1 MGIAIAGVTFIIL
14 LIKMSTEPDEKGKYV
29 KLIKHLLIATILITL
44 GLSIV
49 NIPKFYFGST
59 AEIVDNQ
66 KTELTIGDAVDK
78 DCQNRETVNVEGKVY
93 VVTDTS
99 MKLVANEEEGK
110 FTKVLHSSSTTV
122 SDSEKYTIANCSVL
136 KPFSEC
142 QGTFKGFFAAA
153 DYYRDSDGLIFP
165 ADYTYNQYIE
175 FKNMQGLKERLDN
188 NLITNV
194 KGND

>member
-49 NIPKFYFGST
+49 NIPKTYFGST

-78 DCQNRETVNVEGKVY
+78 DCQNRETVNIEGKIY
-93 VVTDTS
+93 VVTDTG
-99 MKLVANEEEGK
+99 MMLQANDGDLK
-110 FTKVLHSSSTTV
+110 FTQYIRTSMTTV
-122 SDSEKYTIANCSVL
+122 PDYEEYAIANCCIL

-153 DYYRDSDGLIFP
+153 DYFRDEDGLIFP

>member
-1 MGIAIAGVTFIIL
+1 
-14 LIKMSTEPDEKGKYV
+14 MSTEPDEKEKYV

-49 NIPKFYFGST
+49 NIPRFYFGST

-78 DCQNRETVNVEGKVY
+78 DCQNRETVNIDGKIY

-99 MKLVANEEEGK
+99 MKLSANEGEGT
-110 FTKVLHSSSTTV
+110 FTKILHSSSTMV
-122 SDSEKYTIANCSVL
+122 YDIEKYTIANCSVL

-153 DYYRDSDGLIFP
+153 DYFRDSDGLIFP

-188 NLITNV
+188 NLITNM
-194 KGND
+194 KGKN

>member
-1 MGIAIAGVTFIIL
+1 M

-66 KTELTIGDAVDK
+66 RTELTIGDAVDK
-78 DCQNRETVNVEGKVY
+78 DCQNRETVNVDGKVY
-93 VVTDTS
+93 VVTDKS
-99 MKLVANEEEGK
+99 MKLEANKGDAK
-110 FTKVLHSSSTTV
+110 FTKVIHSSSTTV

-153 DYYRDSDGLIFP
+153 DYFRDEDGLIFP
-165 ADYTYNQYIE
+165 ADYTYNQYVE
-175 FKNMQGLKERLDN
+175 YKELN
-188 NLITNV
+188 NA
-194 KGND
+194 KSEK

>member
-1 MGIAIAGVTFIIL
+1 
-14 LIKMSTEPDEKGKYV
+14 MSTEPDEKGKYI

-59 AEIVDNQ
+59 AEIVDDQ
-66 KTELTIGDAVDK
+66 KTKLTIGDAVDK
-78 DCQNRETVNVEGKVY
+78 DCQNRETVNVDGKVY

-99 MKLVANEEEGK
+99 MKLSANEENGK
-110 FTKVLHSSSTTV
+110 FTEILHSSSTTV

-142 QGTFKGFFAAA
+142 QGTFKGFFAAP
-153 DYYRDSDGLIFP
+153 DYFRDGDGLIFP
-165 ADYTYNQYIE
+165 ADYTYKQYID
-175 FKNMQGLKERLDN
+175 FKNMNSLKERLDN
-188 NLITNV
+188 NFIINM
-194 KGND
+194 KGKN

>member
-1 MGIAIAGVTFIIL
+1 
-14 LIKMSTEPDEKGKYV
+14 MSTEPDEKGKYV

-66 KTELTIGDAVDK
+66 TAELTIGDAVDK

-99 MKLVANEEEGK
+99 MKLSANEENSR
-110 FTKVLHSSSTTV
+110 FTEVLHSSSTTV

-136 KPFSEC
+136 KLFSEC
-142 QGTFKGFFAAA
+142 QGTFKGFFAEAK
-153 DYYRDSDGLIFP
+153 YFRDSDGLIFP
-165 ADYTYNQYIE
+165 ADYTYKQYVE
-175 FKNMQGLKERLDN
+175 YKELN
-188 NLITNV
+188 NA
-194 KGND
+194 KSEK

>member
-1 MGIAIAGVTFIIL
+1 M
-14 LIKMSTEPDEKGKYV
+14 LIKISTDPDEKGKYV

-49 NIPKFYFGST
+49 NIPQFYFGST
-59 AEIVDNQ
+59 VEIVDNQ
-66 KTELTIGDAVDK
+66 MSELTIGDAVDK
-78 DCQNRETVNVEGKVY
+78 DCQNRETVNIDGKVY

-99 MKLVANEEEGK
+99 MKLEASDGDER

-122 SDSEKYTIANCSVL
+122 SDSEKYAIANCSVL

-153 DYYRDSDGLIFP
+153 DYFRDSDGLIFP

-175 FKNMQGLKERLDN
+175 FKNMQGLKERIDN
-188 NLITNV
+188 KLITNM